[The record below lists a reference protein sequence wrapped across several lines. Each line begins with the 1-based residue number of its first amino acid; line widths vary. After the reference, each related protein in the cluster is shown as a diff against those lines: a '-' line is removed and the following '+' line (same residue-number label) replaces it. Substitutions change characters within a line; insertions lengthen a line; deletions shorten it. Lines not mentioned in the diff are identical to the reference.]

1 VIRRRRIA
9 ALLMLAVIGVVIVIV
24 IVAPGS
30 GGSSPKT
37 VTTLHAHERTAAID
51 PFKRVPPGP
60 PSDQRRLSLLKTI
73 SGHISPKSVD
83 SSDTGLVFAQNMM
96 YTHTVTVYNS
106 HGSLVKTIP
115 DTVEMSRFGIPG
127 HPGITHGAP
136 VEAAFTP
143 DAKYVYVSNYSMYGS
158 GFGPEGSDDCTPAS
172 AKAAGDTDS
181 YIYRIDVKTLSIDQV
196 IRVGLVPKFLAV
208 TPNGK
213 YLLVANWCSYDLSI
227 VNIAERHVVA
237 TLPMGPYPRGLAISH
252 DSGTAYVAIMGSDD
266 ITKVN
271 LRTMKTEGSFV
282 VGDQP
287 RHLVMSPN
295 GRFLYASLNAPGE
308 VVKIDLADDKV
319 VATAQTGE
327 QDRSLAIA
335 ADGRSLYVV
344 NYDSDTITKLNASNL
359 HVIQTFPTGVHPI
372 GITYDATTGDV
383 WVAVYSGQI
392 LVLADRKPG

>member
-1 VIRRRRIA
+1 MT
-9 ALLMLAVIGVVIVIV
+9 LVVVV
-24 IVAPGS
+24 LPGS
-30 GGSSPKT
+30 GGRSRASVKT
-37 VTTLHAHERTAAID
+37 VRAHHVVAAIS
-51 PFKRVPPGP
+51 PLKRVPPGP
-60 PSDQRRLSLLKTI
+60 PSNQRRLSLLKTI
-73 SGHISPKSVD
+73 GGHISPKSVD
-83 SSDTGLVFAQNMM
+83 ASDTGLVFAQNMM

-106 HGSLVKTIP
+106 QGTLVKTIP
-115 DTVEMSRFGIPG
+115 DTVRMSRFGIPG

-143 DAKYVYVSNYSMYGS
+143 DARYVYVSNYSMYGT

-181 YIYRIDVKTLSIDQV
+181 YVYRIDVKTLSIDQV

-213 YLLVANWCSYDLSI
+213 YLLVSNWCSYDLSI
-227 VNIAERHVVA
+227 VNIARRRQVA
-237 TLPMGPYPRGLAISH
+237 TLPMGPYPRGLAISP
-252 DSGTAYVAIMGSDD
+252 DSTTAYVAIMGSDD

-271 LRTMKTEGSFV
+271 LRTFKIEGSFV
-282 VGDQP
+282 VGQSP

-295 GRFLYASLNAPGE
+295 GRYLYASLNAPGE

-359 HVIQTFPTGVHPI
+359 HIIQTFPTGVHPI

-392 LVLADRKPG
+392 LVLADRKPASR